1 MHESTAASVPGAAAP
16 FRPAPYPEYQPR
28 TGDIP
33 TEPGVYRFR
42 DQRGAVIYVGKAKSL
57 RARLTSY
64 FQDLS
69 VLHPRTRAMVTS
81 AFSVDWVVVRTEVE
95 ALQLE
100 WQWIKEFDPRYN
112 VRFRDDK
119 SYPWFAVTLNEEFPR
134 ALVMRGERRKGI
146 RYFGPYVQAWAI
158 RESLDLLLRVFPV
171 RTCSNPVFR
180 RAAMQGRPCL
190 LGYIEK
196 CSAPCVGRISAE
208 DHRAIVMDLCAFMD
222 GDTSSTLRT
231 LREQMSE
238 AALAERYEAAARL
251 RDDLAAL
258 EGVLGKHAVV
268 LNEGVDADLI
278 ALAEDELQAAVQ
290 VFHVRGGRIR
300 GQRAFV
306 LERPLESTSGELMVQ
321 VCERLY
327 GAELGEAIP
336 KSVLVSTEPSDVEA
350 LESWLADRRGT
361 AVEVRVPQR
370 GDKRT
375 LLTTVEQNAKQTLVR
390 SKLTRAT
397 DITSRSRAL
406 AELQEALDLDEAP
419 LRIECIDVS
428 HFQGDDVVA
437 SLVVFE
443 DGLPR
448 KADYRRF
455 VLRHGRGN
463 DDVASIAEV
472 VTRRFSHVDEDGSH
486 RTFRYEPG
494 LLVIDGGRPQ
504 VESAAAALAAIGR
517 ADIAVVGLAKRL
529 EEIWL
534 PGDENPIILSRSSEA
549 LYLMQR
555 ARDEAHRFAL
565 RHQVARRTKR
575 SVASQL
581 DAVPGLGASR
591 KKQLLT
597 AFKSVK
603 RIRAASDDEL
613 LALPGFG
620 PALVASLRTALAKPT
635 DVAPAFDAESGEILD
650 DGPNE

>member
-1 MHESTAASVPGAAAP
+1 MPGRSSELEPGTSAP

-28 TGDIP
+28 AGDIP
-33 TEPGVYRFR
+33 VDPGVYRFR
-42 DQRGAVIYVGKAKSL
+42 DQRGTVIYVGKAKNL

-81 AFSVDWVVVRTEVE
+81 AFSIDWVVVRTEVE

-119 SYPWFAVTLNEEFPR
+119 SYPWFAVTLQEEFPR
-134 ALVMRGERRKGI
+134 ALVMRGERRKGV

-171 RTCSNPVFR
+171 RTCSTSVFK
-180 RAAMQGRPCL
+180 RAALQGRPCL
-190 LGYIEK
+190 LGYIDK
-196 CSAPCVGRISAE
+196 CSAPCIGRIDA
-208 DHRAIVMDLCAFMD
+208 DAHRRIVMDLCSFME
-222 GDTSSTLRT
+222 GNTAGTMRQ
-231 LREQMSE
+231 LREQMAD
-238 AALAERYEAAARL
+238 AAVNERYELAARL
-251 RDDLAAL
+251 RDDIAAL
-258 EGVLGKHAVV
+258 DGVLGKHAVV
-268 LNEGVDADLI
+268 LEETVDADLI
-278 ALAEDELQAAVQ
+278 AVAEDELQAAVQ

-306 LERPLESTSGELMVQ
+306 LERPLETTSGELMVQ

-327 GAELGEAIP
+327 GAELGEGVP
-336 KSVLVSTEPSDVEA
+336 RNLLVSIEPSDADA
-350 LESWLADRRGT
+350 LEAWLADRRGT

-375 LLTTVEQNAKQTLVR
+375 LLDTVAQNAKQTLIR

-406 AELQEALDLDEAP
+406 AELQEALDLPEAP

-443 DGLPR
+443 DAVPR

-472 VTRRFSHVDEDGSH
+472 VTRRFSHVDDDGQQ

-494 LLVIDGGRPQ
+494 LLVIDGGKPQ

-517 ADIAVVGLAKRL
+517 TDVPVVGLAKRL

-534 PGDENPIILSRSSEA
+534 PGDSDPVILSRSSEA

-565 RHQVARRTKR
+565 SHQIARRTKR

-581 DAVPGLGASR
+581 DGIVGLGEQR
-591 KKQLLT
+591 KKQLL
-597 AFKSVK
+597 AEFRSVK
-603 RIRAASDDEL
+603 RIREASDEAL

-620 PALVASLRTALAKPT
+620 PALVERIRTALAKPVDT
-635 DVAPAFDAESGEILD
+635 TPAFDAETGEIID
-650 DGPNE
+650 EEPGA

>member
-1 MHESTAASVPGAAAP
+1 MPARSSAAEPDTGVP
-16 FRPAPYPEYQPR
+16 FRPAAYPEYQPR

-33 TEPGVYRFR
+33 VDPGVYRFR
-42 DQRGAVIYVGKAKSL
+42 DRRGTVIYVGKAKNL
-57 RARLTSY
+57 RARLISY

-69 VLHPRTRAMVTS
+69 LLHPRTRAMVTS
-81 AFSVDWVVVRTEVE
+81 AFSLDWVVVRTEVE

-134 ALVMRGERRKGI
+134 ASVMRGERRRGV

-171 RTCSNPVFR
+171 RTCGSSVFR

-190 LGYIEK
+190 LGYIDK
-196 CSAPCVGRISAE
+196 CSAPCIGRINAE
-208 DHRAIVMDLCAFMD
+208 DHRRIALDLCSFME
-222 GDTSSTLRT
+222 GNTASTMRT
-231 LREQMSE
+231 LRQQMTD
-238 AALAERYEAAARL
+238 AAQGEKYELAARL
-251 RDDLAAL
+251 RDDIAAL

-268 LNEGVDADLI
+268 LEESVDADLV
-278 ALAEDELQAAVQ
+278 AVAEDELQAAVQ

-306 LERPLESTSGELMVQ
+306 LERPLESSSGELMEQ

-327 GAELGEAIP
+327 GSESGEDIP
-336 KSVLVSTEPSDVEA
+336 RRILVGIEPDDTKA
-350 LESWLADRRGT
+350 LEAWLSDHRGT

-375 LLTTVEQNAKQTLVR
+375 LLDTVAHNAAQTLMR

-406 AELQEALDLDEAP
+406 AELQEALDLPEAP

-428 HFQGDDVVA
+428 HLQGDDVVA

-443 DGLPR
+443 DAIPR

-472 VTRRFSHVDEDGSH
+472 VTRRFSHVDDDGQK

-494 LLVIDGGRPQ
+494 LLVIDGGKPQ
-504 VESAAAALAAIGR
+504 VQSAAAALAAIGR
-517 ADIAVVGLAKRL
+517 HDVPVVGLAKRL

-534 PGDENPIILSRSSEA
+534 PDGNDPVILSRSSEA
-549 LYLMQR
+549 LYLLQR

-565 RHQVARRTKR
+565 AHQVARRTQR

-581 DAVPGLGASR
+581 DGIAGLGATR
-591 KKQLLT
+591 KRQLL
-597 AFKSVK
+597 AEFRSVK
-603 RIRAASDDEL
+603 RIREASDDAL

-620 PALVASLRTALAKPT
+620 PALVERIRAALAKPT
-635 DVAPAFDAESGEILD
+635 VTLPAFDAETGEILD
-650 DGPNE
+650 DRQAP

>member
-1 MHESTAASVPGAAAP
+1 MPARLSSDSSDRSAVFA
-16 FRPAPYPEYQPR
+16 PAPYPEYQPR
-28 TGDIP
+28 TSDIP
-33 TEPGVYRFR
+33 TAPGVYRFR
-42 DQRGAVIYVGKAKSL
+42 DARGIVIYVGKAKNL
-57 RARLTSY
+57 RSRLSSY

-81 AFSVDWVVVRTEVE
+81 ACSLDWVVVRTEVE

-119 SYPWFAVTLNEEFPR
+119 SYPWFAVTTAEEFPR
-134 ALVMRGERRKGI
+134 ALVMRGERRKGV

-171 RTCSNPVFR
+171 RTCSSAVFR

-196 CSAPCVGRISAE
+196 CSAPCVGRVDA
-208 DHRAIVMDLCAFMD
+208 DAHRSIVMDLCSFME
-222 GDTSSTLRT
+222 GDTASTMRR
-231 LREQMSE
+231 LREQMTT
-238 AALAERYEAAARL
+238 AATNEHFELAARL
-251 RDDLAAL
+251 RDDIAAL

-268 LNEGVDADLI
+268 LEENVDADLV
-278 ALAEDELQAAVQ
+278 AVAEDELQAAVQ

-300 GQRAFV
+300 GQRALL
-306 LERPLESTSGELMVQ
+306 LERPLETTSGELMVQ

-327 GAELGEAIP
+327 GSESGEAIP
-336 KSVLVSTEPSDVEA
+336 RQLLVGIEPSDHDA
-350 LESWLADRRGT
+350 LEQWLGERRGSL
-361 AVEVRVPQR
+361 VELRVPQR

-375 LLTTVEQNAKQTLVR
+375 LLDTVQQNAAQTLIR

-406 AELQEALDLDEAP
+406 AELQESLDLPIAP

-428 HFQGDDVVA
+428 HLQGDDVVA

-443 DGLPR
+443 DAVP
-448 KADYRRF
+448 KKSDYRRF

-472 VTRRFSHVDEDGSH
+472 VTRRFSHADEDGGS

-494 LLVIDGGRPQ
+494 LLVIDGGKPQ
-504 VESAAAALAAIGR
+504 VDSAARALAAIGR
-517 ADIAVVGLAKRL
+517 TDIPVIGLAKRL
-529 EEIWL
+529 EEIWS
-534 PGDENPIILSRSSEA
+534 PHDADPVILSRSSEA
-549 LYLMQR
+549 LYLLQR

-565 RHQVARRTKR
+565 AHQVARRTKR
-575 SVASQL
+575 STASQL
-581 DAVPGLGASR
+581 DGVAGLGEAR
-591 KKQLLT
+591 KRQLLD
-597 AFKSVK
+597 AFKSVR
-603 RIRAASDDEL
+603 RIREASAADL

-620 PALVASLRTALAKPT
+620 PSLVQRLQQALAKPT
-635 DVAPAFDAESGEILD
+635 DALPAFDTATGEILD
-650 DGPNE
+650 DGNQ

>member
-1 MHESTAASVPGAAAP
+1 MPSP
-16 FRPAPYPEYQPR
+16 FQPAPYPEYQPR

-33 TEPGVYRFR
+33 LDPGVYRFR
-42 DQRGAVIYVGKAKSL
+42 DARGTVIYVGKAKSL

-69 VLHPRTRAMVTS
+69 ALHPRTRAMVTS
-81 AFSVDWVVVRTEVE
+81 ACSLDWVVVRTEVE

-100 WQWIKEFDPRYN
+100 WQWIQEFDPRYN

-134 ALVMRGERRKGI
+134 ALVMRGDRRKGV

-171 RTCSNPVFR
+171 RTCSASVFR
-180 RAAMQGRPCL
+180 RAAVQGRPCL
-190 LGYIEK
+190 LGYIDK

-208 DHRAIVMDLCAFMD
+208 DHRRIVTDLCSFME
-222 GDTSSTLRT
+222 GNTAGTLRT
-231 LREQMSE
+231 LREQMTD
-238 AALAERYEAAARL
+238 AAKGERFELAARL
-251 RDDLAAL
+251 RDDIAAL

-268 LNEGVDADLI
+268 LEDNVDADLI
-278 ALAEDELQAAVQ
+278 AVAEDELQAAVQ

-300 GQRAFV
+300 GQRALV
-306 LERPLESTSGELMVQ
+306 LERPLETTSGELMLQ
-321 VCERLY
+321 VFERLY
-327 GAELGEAIP
+327 GSESGEQVPRQVLVGVEPSGQDALEAWLGE
-336 KSVLVSTEPSDVEA
+336 
-350 LESWLADRRGT
+350 RRGG

-370 GDKRT
+370 GDKRS
-375 LLTTVEQNAKQTLVR
+375 LLDTVQQNAAQTLSR
-390 SKLTRAT
+390 AKLSRAT

-406 AELQEALDLDEAP
+406 AEIRDALDLPEAP

-428 HFQGDDVVA
+428 HLQGDDVVA
-437 SLVVFE
+437 ALVVFE
-443 DGLPR
+443 DAMPR

-472 VTRRFSHVDEDGSH
+472 VTRRFSHADGEGER

-504 VESAAAALAAIGR
+504 VESAAQALAAIGR
-517 ADIAVVGLAKRL
+517 HDIPVVGLAKRL
-529 EEIWL
+529 EELWL
-534 PGDENPIILSRSSEA
+534 PGDSEPVILSRSSEA
-549 LYLMQR
+549 LYLLQR

-565 RHQVARRTKR
+565 GHQVARRTKR

-581 DAVPGLGASR
+581 DGIPGLGAQR
-591 KKQLLT
+591 KKQLL
-597 AFKSVK
+597 AEFKSVK
-603 RIRAASDDEL
+603 RIREASDAAL

-620 PALVASLRTALAKPT
+620 PALVDRIRAALAKPS
-635 DVAPAFDAESGEILD
+635 DALPAFDAETGEIVDGRTD
-650 DGPNE
+650 D